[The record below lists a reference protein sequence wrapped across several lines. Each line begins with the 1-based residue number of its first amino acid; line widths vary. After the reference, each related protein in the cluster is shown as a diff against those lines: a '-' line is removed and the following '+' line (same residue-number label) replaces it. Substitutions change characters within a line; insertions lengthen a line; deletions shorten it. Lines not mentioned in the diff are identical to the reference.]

1 VTRLEGKAVEAL
13 RVLIASDFYPPFIGG
28 LERQSAME
36 ARELA
41 ARGHEVTVA
50 TIWHPGLPETETDQ
64 GVRISRLKGIID
76 RLPWLG
82 SVPNRRFHPPFPDPG
97 IVLGLRRLVRE
108 RGIEVVNGTGWIAY
122 SCAGAVAGTG
132 VPLVVSVRDNGYGC
146 AVRTLVRYG
155 RPCDG
160 PGNWKCLKCAGHQYG
175 AAKGATAVLGVRGRR
190 RWLARR
196 TSAFH
201 CISRY
206 VKMTLERDVL
216 SGGRTSK
223 PAIALMP
230 DMVDAA
236 RAGDTDAGGTQE
248 SGPQGLPAAP
258 YILFV
263 GAIHRNKG
271 VDTLLSAYR
280 RLSSP
285 PPLVLIGT
293 LWPDS
298 PTEFPAGVQ
307 VLTDL
312 PHAEVMRAWSR
323 CLFGVAPS
331 VTPEGFGDVV
341 VEAMSTGKAVIGSTL
356 GGHRDS
362 IEPGVTG
369 LLVEPGD
376 TAGLT
381 NAMRLLIDDVD
392 LRNRLGEQGR
402 LSSARCRPAA
412 VVPQF
417 EMLFRRVVG
426 PRR

>member
-1 VTRLEGKAVEAL
+1 
-13 RVLIASDFYPPFIGG
+13 
-28 LERQSAME
+28 ME

-50 TIWHPGLPETETDQ
+50 TIWHPGLSETETDR
-64 GVRISRLKGIID
+64 GVRIRRLKGVFN

-82 SVPNRRFHPPFPDPG
+82 SVPNRMFHPPFPDPG
-97 IVLGLRRLVRE
+97 VVLGLRRLMRE
-108 RGIEVVNGTGWIAY
+108 HSVDVVNGTGWIAY
-122 SCAGAVAGTG
+122 SCAAAVVGTG

-160 PGNWKCLKCAGHQYG
+160 PGYLKCLRCASHQYG
-175 AAKGATAVLGVRGRR
+175 VAKGATAVLGVRGERG
-190 RWLARR
+190 WLARR

-216 SGGRTSK
+216 RGRSTSR
-223 PAIALMP
+223 PEIALVP
-230 DMVDAA
+230 DIVDDAA
-236 RAGDTDAGGTQE
+236 PNGVDAGGE
-248 SGPQGLPAAP
+248 EAGPEGLPDPP

-271 VDTLLSAYR
+271 VDTLLSAYS
-280 RLSSP
+280 RLPCP

-298 PTEFPAGVQ
+298 PTEFLANVH
-307 VLTDL
+307 VLTDV
-312 PHAEVMRAWSR
+312 PHSDVMRAWSK

-341 VEAMSTGKAVIGSTL
+341 VEAMSRGKAVIGSTL

-369 LLVEPGD
+369 LLVDPGD
-376 TAGLT
+376 TRALT
-381 NAMRLLIDDVD
+381 QAMRLLIDDEE
-392 LRNRLGEQGR
+392 LRNRLGEEGR
-402 LSSARCRPAA
+402 LRSGRCRPAA

-417 EMLFRRVVG
+417 ETLFRRVG
-426 PRR
+426 ERRR